1 VAEGLPLRDQGRPGF
16 VDRHLWAPYVLVTLT
31 VVFYAITTVLARG
44 LRLEMP
50 PVGLVFWRCS
60 VAVLLLA
67 PFIVPQLRAQLPLL
81 LRHWKLVVLLAITQS
96 VTGQPLLFVGLQTT
110 TALNVGVMTATQPA
124 LTMLFAWLLLGEG
137 ITRRQA
143 VGLIIAMA
151 GALAITVRGSLAV
164 LLDLDIVIGDVWA
177 QLSIASWALYP
188 VIVKR
193 VPRGIN
199 PFVLFL
205 GIMVA
210 AVLCLIPFY
219 GMELLLTPA
228 RIEFNAVNITAI
240 LYIASLGSILA
251 LVCYNVGIVHI
262 GPARASIIFYL
273 MPVFIAA
280 MAIGL
285 LGEEMRPYHLVG
297 FVLVLGGVYL
307 TSLKPRQCRS

>member
-1 VAEGLPLRDQGRPGF
+1 MADGSAHGERDGPGF
-16 VDRHLWAPYVLVTLT
+16 VDRHLWAPYSLVTLT
-31 VVFYAITTVLARG
+31 VLFFAITTVLARG

-50 PVGLVFWRCS
+50 PVGFVFWRGS
-60 VAVLLLA
+60 VAIVLLA
-67 PFIVPQLRAQLPLL
+67 PFIVPRLRAQLPLL
-81 LRHWKLVVLLAITQS
+81 LRHWKLVALLAVTQS
-96 VTGQPLLFVGLQTT
+96 VSGQALLFVGLQTT
-110 TALNVGVMTATQPA
+110 TALNVGVITATQPA

-143 VGLIIAMA
+143 VGLLIAMA

-193 VPRGIN
+193 VPMEIN

-205 GIMVA
+205 GITVA

-219 GMELLLTPA
+219 GLELLLTPA
-228 RIEFNAVNITAI
+228 RIEVNAVNITAI
-240 LYIASLGSILA
+240 LYVASLGSILA
-251 LVCYNVGIVHI
+251 LVCYNVGIAHI

-280 MAIGL
+280 LAIGL

-307 TSLKPRQCRS
+307 TSRKPRQRRT